1 MATFSHSRLST
12 FEQCPQKFK
21 FAYID
26 KVETEILR
34 TIETYMGD
42 IVHQS
47 LEKLYKDLKFTKLNT
62 EEELLSFYEELW
74 EKNWDERILIV
85 KDYSKDNYKELGKRM
100 LSEYYK
106 RYFPF
111 NEGKVLGLETQDFL
125 DLNEEYK
132 IHIRIDRLMMKED
145 GVYEIHD
152 YKTNSHLKKQ
162 AELDEDRQLAVYA
175 MGVKEMYPDAKE
187 VVLVWHFLA
196 FDKEMRSK
204 RTTEQLSELKK
215 EIISLIEKINR
226 EKEFKAN
233 QSALCDYC
241 EYKPICPLWKH
252 LYELQKKPIEE
263 FKADEGLNLVN
274 KYAELKEKEKEVQ
287 EEIDVA
293 AEKIKKFSDF
303 FGVKKVYGSGHTV
316 TIWSKEGIKFP
327 GKSDDGRKR
336 FVDAMKALNLYEKF
350 ADIDNW
356 TLEKDFDA
364 LDEIEK
370 SVLIN
375 FGKKQRTTRLYLNKK
390 E

>member
-1 MATFSHSRLST
+1 MTVFSHSRLST

-26 KVETEILR
+26 KAETEILR

-42 IVHQS
+42 IVHQT
-47 LEKLYKDLKFTKLNT
+47 LEKLYKDLKFLKMNTKD
-62 EEELLSFYEELW
+62 ELLYFYNELW
-74 EKNWDERILIV
+74 DKEWDDRILIV
-85 KDYSKDNYKELGKRM
+85 KEYSKENYKKLGAQM
-100 LSEYYK
+100 ISDYYK
-106 RYFPF
+106 RYYPF

-125 DLNEEYK
+125 DLNEEYR

-152 YKTNSHLKKQ
+152 YKTNSNLKKQ
-162 AELDEDRQLAVYA
+162 AELDEDRQLAVYS
-175 MGVKEMYPDAKE
+175 MGVKNMYPDAKQ
-187 VVLVWHFLA
+187 VILVWHFLA
-196 FDKEMRSK
+196 FDKEMRST
-204 RTTEQLSELKK
+204 RTTEQLMDLKK
-215 EIISLIEKINR
+215 DILELIERINN
-226 EKEFKAN
+226 EKEFKPN

-241 EYKPICPLWKH
+241 EYKPLCPLWKH
-252 LYELQKKPIEE
+252 LFQLEKKSIEE

-274 KYAELKEKEKEVQ
+274 EYAELKEKEKETQ
-287 EEIDVA
+287 EKLDLI

-303 FGVKKVYGSGHTV
+303 FGVKKVYGSAHAV

-327 GKSDDGRKR
+327 SKTDDGRRK

-356 TLEKDFDA
+356 NLEKEFES

-370 SVLIN
+370 TVLAN
-375 FGKKQRTTRLYLNKK
+375 FGKKQKTVRLYLNKR